1 MMSAW
6 ALARL
11 SARPR
16 STRATSARHLP
27 TFVLLMAR
35 LAPGEAAGR
44 QQSVAP
50 VEPPVHRD
58 GDEGEAQ
65 RQPDPHPAPDET
77 ERKREDQRGD
87 EADRPVAGQRQPRSE
102 EHTSEL
108 QSLMR
113 TPYAVFC

>member
-58 GDEGEAQ
+58 GHESEAQ
-65 RQPDPHPAPDET
+65 RQPHPHHAPPET
-77 ERKREDQRGD
+77 ERKREDQG
-87 EADRPVAGQRQPRSE
+87 GTSE
-102 EHTSEL
+102 EHSCGEEGGSHCRCRWWPNNE
-108 QSLMR
+108 Q
-113 TPYAVFC
+113 

>member
-1 MMSAW
+1 MI
-6 ALARL
+6 RCP
-11 SARPR
+11 PR
-16 STRATSARHLP
+16 TTRTDTLFP
-27 TFVLLMAR
+27 YTTLFVLLMAR

-65 RQPDPHPAPDET
+65 RQPDPHPAPAET

-87 EADRPVAGQRQPRSE
+87 EADRPVAGQRQPQTGRAAGRE
-102 EHTSEL
+102 RVC
-108 QSLMR
+108 Q
-113 TPYAVFC
+113 AV

>member
-1 MMSAW
+1 MIRRPPRSTRTDTLLPYTTLFRSLASLRSPAKTLPAMMSAW

-44 QQSVAP
+44 QQSVTP

-65 RQPDPHPAPDET
+65 RQPD
-77 ERKREDQRGD
+77 
-87 EADRPVAGQRQPRSE
+87 
-102 EHTSEL
+102 
-108 QSLMR
+108 R
-113 TPYAVFC
+113 TRHRLPSSH